1 MSELPY
7 LESAVRQY
15 GVTESPVPSK
25 KSLPLESNAFYI
37 ICHKSDMNK
46 NSQSVTQ
53 ILDNLSVKDLKIT
66 TDFLP
71 DSAYRRK

>member
-1 MSELPY
+1 
-7 LESAVRQY
+7 
-15 GVTESPVPSK
+15 
-25 KSLPLESNAFYI
+25 
-37 ICHKSDMNK
+37 MNK

-53 ILDNLSVKDLKIT
+53 ILDNLPVKDLKIA